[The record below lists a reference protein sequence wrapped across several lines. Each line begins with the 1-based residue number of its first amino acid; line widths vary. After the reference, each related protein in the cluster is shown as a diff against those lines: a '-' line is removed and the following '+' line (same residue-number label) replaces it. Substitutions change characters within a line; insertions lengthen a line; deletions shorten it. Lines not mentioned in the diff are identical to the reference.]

1 MKSSIKKSFP
11 PASLQPSVYFA
22 AGCGSS
28 NDSKGD
34 QAKKEIKVGVTAGPH
49 AEIMDEVVKEA
60 AKQGLPSKSSN
71 STIMYSPTKHWL
83 KRIST

>member
-1 MKSSIKKSFP
+1 MKSSIKKIIS
-11 PASLQPSVYFA
+11 AGLIAAICVFA

-49 AEIMDEVVKEA
+49 AEIMDEV
-60 AKQGLPSKSSN
+60 AKA
-71 STIMYSPTKHWL
+71 
-83 KRIST
+83 